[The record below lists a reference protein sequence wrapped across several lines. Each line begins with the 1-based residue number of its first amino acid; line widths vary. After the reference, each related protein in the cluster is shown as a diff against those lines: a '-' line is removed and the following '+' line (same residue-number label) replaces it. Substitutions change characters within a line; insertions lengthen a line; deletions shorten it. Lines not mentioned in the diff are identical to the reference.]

1 MSQVIEPLPLRG
13 TIAEEC
19 DQFIKFVGGTN
30 AVTKVTGTGPGVTV
44 TYISAGI
51 VDLTWATG
59 ANSPGACLGVKGYCF
74 QATTPG
80 DVKAY
85 ELVPGVYN
93 TTTCTLRLNMY
104 ESGTLTNLAALEWLG
119 VTVAFTQADI

>member
-1 MSQVIEPLPLRG
+1 MSQQLEPYPLRG
-13 TIAEEC
+13 TQAEEV
-19 DQFIKFVGGTN
+19 DTFVKFVGGTN
-30 AVTKVTGTGPGVTV
+30 AVTKVYGPNVTV

-59 ANSPGACLGVKGYCF
+59 ANNPGTCLGVKGHCF

-104 ESGTLTNLAALEWLG
+104 ETGTLTNLDALEWLG
-119 VTVAFTQADI
+119 VTVAFTTADV

>member
-1 MSQVIEPLPLRG
+1 MAQLAEPLPLRG
-13 TIAEEC
+13 TQAEEV
-19 DQFIKFVGGTN
+19 DHFVKFVGGSS
-30 AVTKVTGTGPGVTV
+30 AVTKVYGVGVTV

-59 ANSPGACLGVKGYCF
+59 ANNPGICLGVKGACF

-85 ELVPGVYN
+85 VLVPGVYN

-119 VTVAFTQADI
+119 VTVAFTPADV

>member
-1 MSQVIEPLPLRG
+1 MSQVVEPLPLRG
-13 TIAEEC
+13 TQAEEV
-19 DQFIKFVGGTN
+19 DHFVKFVGGTN
-30 AVTKVTGTGPGVTV
+30 AVTKVYGAGVTV

-59 ANSPGACLGVKGYCF
+59 ANNPGACLGIKGQCF

-85 ELVPGVYN
+85 VLVPGVYN

-104 ESGTLTNLAALEWLG
+104 ESGSLTNLAALEWLG
-119 VTVAFTQADI
+119 VTVAFTQADL

>member
-1 MSQVIEPLPLRG
+1 MSQLVEPLPLRG
-13 TIAEEC
+13 NISEEI
-19 DQFIKFVGGTN
+19 DQFVKFVGGTN
-30 AVTKVTGTGPGVTV
+30 AVTKVYGPGVTV

-59 ANSPGACLGVKGYCF
+59 SNGPGLCLGVKGACF

-85 ELVPGVYN
+85 VLVPGVFN
-93 TTTCTLRLNMY
+93 TTTNTLRLSMY

-119 VTVAFTQADI
+119 VTVAFTTADL